1 MSDARPTDPLS
12 AILQAS
18 ADLISTTLEQ
28 IEWAE
33 DEIDAAIR
41 RHPDQSDL
49 LYHGFGLLIPT
60 HRLMATEFVSRSH
73 YRELLDRLATGQ
85 DTRPGTAA
93 EVCCACCEASLATPL
108 SSPAAGLYFRM
119 WEAAFPDMPPAS
131 DLTQHHE
138 ALEGSSID
146 ALEATSRRTLAR
158 KDRVVGEISCSG
170 MHHGEPVPC
179 AYAATGTKASC
190 LTERTQRPL
199 PDPAPA
205 QHPAA
210 LAVDGTPAFLF
221 ELPDEPSPDGL
232 EL

>member
-1 MSDARPTDPLS
+1 MSEARPTVRLS
-12 AILQAS
+12 AILQETPG
-18 ADLISTTLEQ
+18 LIGTTLEQ

-33 DEIDAAIR
+33 SEIDAAVA
-41 RHPDQSDL
+41 RHPDHADL

-73 YRELLDRLATGQ
+73 YRELLDRLASGQ
-85 DTRPGTAA
+85 DTRLGTAA
-93 EVCCACCEASLATPL
+93 EVCCACCEASLVAPL

-119 WEAAFPDMPPAS
+119 WEVAFPDMPPAS
-131 DLTQHHE
+131 DLAQHHE

-146 ALEATSRRTLAR
+146 ALEAASRRTLAR
-158 KDRVVGEISCSG
+158 SDRMVGEISCTG

-179 AYAATGTKASC
+179 AYAATGADASG
-190 LTERTQRPL
+190 LTGRTPPP
-199 PDPAPA
+199 PDAPAPA
-205 QHPAA
+205 EHPAA
-210 LAVDGTPAFLF
+210 LVSDGAPEFLF